1 MMKRASFLFAAQRY
15 LLSRFFFM
23 AAAALIFTA
32 CSSSSTGEDDPD
44 AAAEGDRE
52 EGEACEAH
60 ADCAGDLYCALE
72 SGCSGEG
79 VCSVRPTS
87 CPQVVDP
94 VCGCDGRTYQNACDA
109 RSRGVNVR
117 HEGECTAEGASCGT
131 SSDCDEGEVCV
142 SDSCGELGSCEPLNT
157 DCSGVGIPT
166 AICACDGA
174 LYPTICDLAEAGA
187 TAAPDAVCLGEPS
200 GCKTNADCGDLN
212 SFCKK
217 PSCDAPEGVCTTRP
231 EICRIDLGE
240 GVCGCDGET
249 YASACAANSAGVNV
263 RSDGPCEK
271 RQCHPVNDQ
280 FPACG
285 RDEYCALDPNAG
297 DLNTCAGNG
306 FCEPRPNPDTCG
318 GAQLNVCGCDGKKY
332 QSECHAN
339 AAGVRVSNIS
349 SLCDDIGIPIDPP
362 IYQ

>member
-1 MMKRASFLFAAQRY
+1 MSA
-15 LLSRFFFM
+15 LLAVGLS
-23 AAAALIFTA
+23 LSLSA
-32 CSSSSTGEDDPD
+32 CSSGGVTEPGADSGDDETPP
-44 AAAEGDRE
+44 GDVE

-60 ADCAGDLYCALE
+60 DDCVEGLYCALGE
-72 SGCSGEG
+72 GCSGEG
-79 VCSVRPTS
+79 VCSEMPST
-87 CPQVVDP
+87 CPQIVEP
-94 VCGCDGRTYQNACDA
+94 VCGCDTKTYQNECAA
-109 RSRGVNVR
+109 RASGVNVA
-117 HEGECTAEGASCGT
+117 HEGECEIEIPGCAD
-131 SSDCDEGEVCV
+131 SSDCNEGEICR
-142 SDSCGELGSCEPLNT
+142 SESCGERGVCEPLNT

-200 GCKTNADCGDLN
+200 GCKTNADCGDLD

-231 EICRIDLGE
+231 TVCLTDTNGS
-240 GVCGCDGET
+240 VCGCDGMN
-249 YASACAANSAGVNV
+249 YPSACAANSAGVNV
-263 RSDGPCEK
+263 RSEGACAK

-280 FPACG
+280 FPACD
-285 RDEYCALDPNAG
+285 RDEYCALDPKAG

-306 FCEPRPNPDTCG
+306 FCEPRPNPETCDS
-318 GAQLNVCGCDGKKY
+318 AQLNVCGCDGKKY

-339 AAGVRVSNIS
+339 AAGVRVSSIS